1 MTQKHGV
8 IFGNLRGVNYDL
20 LRSIQMFKRTETT
33 VLMKFWNAQNVTIAD

>member
-8 IFGNLRGVNYDL
+8 IFGNLR
-20 LRSIQMFKRTETT
+20 ETA